1 MWLVILTPQA
11 GLAEENAP
19 SPINVL
25 LLSTWHKDLPW
36 QVALE
41 KGLKD
46 ELTRKG
52 RKFRIFTEYL
62 DSSRFPK
69 LGYEPAFAQYLTE
82 KYAAFPMDFVLAESS
97 PAITFLTRYPKPFEG
112 SQKVIIQ
119 SDISSPLPTMGE
131 AAGFHSFAVNTDF
144 RAAIS
149 EMLKVSGAK
158 KIYVTADTTAE
169 VGVTRLNDF
178 KRAWEKEAPGFQPVY
193 ILDMPMEAL
202 LKKVSD
208 LPEGSAIFYLLIFKD
223 GTGKRF
229 IPRAVVSAIAK
240 QANAPVFSHWDTLMG
255 GGMLGGYLLSGERV
269 GAIAARTILNPEY
282 RPQPH
287 ESFSSYYDWS
297 QMVRWGIGVD
307 NLPPGA
313 TINDRPLDLFEEY
326 KWPIVSTLIVL
337 VFLIV
342 FSGILLVLNKKR
354 KQTADLLE
362 KERRTLEERVAERTA
377 HLEKSEA
384 QFRLVADSIPAL
396 IIFLDRDYRY
406 QYVNNVYAQ
415 WFGETPNRI
424 IGRTVA
430 ETLGN
435 DMFEKLKPYMDRT
448 LEGETV
454 DFDLDVKMA
463 DGKIHAVHRI
473 FVPYVTGSGA
483 IEGLF
488 GLVRDVTEHKAMD
501 RELAEHARELDFQ
514 KFALDQH
521 AIVSIADTKGAI
533 TYANDLFCRVSGYDR
548 NELIGKNHRI
558 LNSARHSH
566 EFFTGLWDTITAG
579 KVWHGIVRNRKKN
592 GEFYWVEQTIV
603 PFPGDDGKPFQYV
616 AISTNITERIAAK
629 EEAEK
634 ANQTKSDFLAS
645 MSHEIRTPMTGVM
658 GLAEMLLDDK
668 LPKASKEKVRMIQ
681 AATQSLLRIIN
692 DILDMSKLEAGKVT
706 IEHLDVQL
714 RELVEDAVALF
725 EEGMEDHKARA
736 LKLSLRFSSDFPE
749 TVHSDPTRIRQ
760 ILVNLIGNAVKFTDR
775 GEVTV
780 LGTCEERNGDPYF
793 KVTVKD
799 TGIGMSQDVLKNLFT
814 PFNQGDT
821 SVTRRF
827 EGTGLGLSIS
837 KRLVDM
843 MGGAI
848 GAESEDGTGSTFW
861 FLLPIVAAK
870 GKSGRNSARKEKA
883 AQYRAARPLHVLVA
897 EDNPLNQTII
907 RATLNKLG
915 HAVKMTADGMAAIKA
930 FEEGDFDLFLS
941 DVRMPVMSGPDTAR
955 LIRKMGG
962 EKSKIPIIALTA
974 DAMEAHRKDFL
985 AAGMDDVVTKPI
997 DVPELALVI
1006 NRIFNEE
1013 IHLPVEGAD
1022 DDGDETQPQPEDETQ
1037 QVGEDDAD
1045 IADFLKKV
1053 DGMEEDA

>member
-1 MWLVILTPQA
+1 MT
-11 GLAEENAP
+11 LAPLPAHADQESQPPLN
-19 SPINVL
+19 IL
-25 LLSTWHKDLPW
+25 LLNSWFKDMPW
-36 QVALE
+36 QVAFE
-41 KGLKD
+41 TGLKRG
-46 ELTRKG
+46 LSQSGLKL
-52 RKFRIFTEYL
+52 KVFAEYL
-62 DSSRFPK
+62 DAGRFSK
-69 LGYEPAFAQYLTE
+69 KEQQEAFANYLKE
-82 KYAAFPMDFVLAESS
+82 KYANQKIDFVIAESIPATSFLSRHNTLATGAKRLFVQVGAASKAQNPEDANEQHIILEQDYSGAIAEMLLVAS
-97 PAITFLTRYPKPFEG
+97 P
-112 SQKVIIQ
+112 QKV
-119 SDISSPLPTMGE
+119 
-131 AAGFHSFAVNTDF
+131 
-144 RAAIS
+144 
-149 EMLKVSGAK
+149 
-158 KIYVTADTTAE
+158 YVVADTTSPA
-169 VGVTRLNDF
+169 GQLRLKSF
-178 KRAWEKEAPGFQPVY
+178 KSAWAAQNHNGEPVY
-193 ILDMPMEAL
+193 ILDMPMDGL

-229 IPRAVVSAIAK
+229 IPREAVSLIANR
-240 QANAPVFSHWDTLMG
+240 ANAPVFSHWDTLMG
-255 GGMLGGYLLSGERV
+255 SGMTGGYLLSGERV
-269 GAIAARTILNPEY
+269 GAIAAKAILNPAYQPE
-282 RPQPH
+282 PH
-287 ESFSSYYDWS
+287 EPFGSYYDWK
-297 QMVRWGIGVD
+297 QLVRWGID
-307 NLPPGA
+307 KDRLPAGA
-313 TINDRPLDLFEEY
+313 TINDQPLELVEDY
-326 KWPIVSTLIVL
+326 KWPIISALVLL
-337 VFLIV
+337 VFLTV
-342 FSGILLVLNKKR
+342 FSGILLVLNRKR
-354 KQTADLLE
+354 KQTAELLE
-362 KERRTLEERVAERTA
+362 KERQTLEERVAERTA

-396 IIFLDRDYRY
+396 IVFLDRDYRY
-406 QYVNNVYAQ
+406 QYVNKVYAQ
-415 WFGETPNRI
+415 WFGETPKRI

-448 LEGETV
+448 FEGETV
-454 DFDLDVKMA
+454 DFDLEIKMA
-463 DGKIHAVHRI
+463 DGKVHTVHRI
-473 FVPYVTGSGA
+473 FVPYVAGNGE

-488 GLVRDVTEHKAMD
+488 GLIRDVTERKKID

-521 AIVSIADTKGAI
+521 AIVSIANTKGMI
-533 TYANDLFCRVSGYDR
+533 TYANDLFCQVSGYDR
-548 NELIGKNHRI
+548 AELIGQNHRI
-558 LNSARHSH
+558 LNSARHSR
-566 EFFTGLWDTITAG
+566 EFFNDLWETIAAG

-603 PFPGDDGKPFQYV
+603 PFLGDDGKPFQYV
-616 AISTNITERIAAK
+616 AISTNITERITAK

-668 LPKASKEKVRMIQ
+668 LPKKSEEKVRMIQ
-681 AATQSLLRIIN
+681 AATKSLLRIIN

-706 IEHLDVQL
+706 IEHVDLHL
-714 RELVEDAVALF
+714 HELVEEAVALF
-725 EEGMEDHKARA
+725 EEGLEDHKARA
-736 LKLSLRFSSDFPE
+736 LKISLRFSIDFPE
-749 TVHSDPTRIRQ
+749 TIHSDPTRIRQ

-780 LGTCEERNGDPYF
+780 LGTREEHNGDPYF

-799 TGIGMSQDVLKNLFT
+799 TGTGMSQKVMENLFI

-821 SVTRRF
+821 SITRRF

-837 KRLVDM
+837 KRLVEM

-848 GAESEDGTGSTFW
+848 GADSEEGKGSSFW
-861 FLLPIVAAK
+861 FYLPIVAAK
-870 GKSGRNSARKEKA
+870 GISGKEANRKEKA
-883 AQYRAARPLHVLVA
+883 TEYRAARPLHVLVA

-907 RATLNKLG
+907 RATLKKLG
-915 HAVKMTADGMAAIKA
+915 HTVRMTADGMAAIKA

-1013 IHLPVEGAD
+1013 IHLPVESAGE
-1022 DDGDETQPQPEDETQ
+1022 DEDEAQPQPEDETQ
-1037 QVGEDDAD
+1037 QIGEDDAD